1 MVELR
6 DRVFQPTWGT
16 FRLGEVNFL
25 TFRGMTP
32 RHGVSFSSECS
43 QRSCIPTQ
51 TPRKGCFRVGIR
63 VWSPLSRR
71 LRIAEDASP

>member
-1 MVELR
+1 MVELM

-32 RHGVSFSSECS
+32 RHEVSFSSECS

-51 TPRKGCFRVGIR
+51 MPRKGCLRVGIR
-63 VWSPLSRR
+63 MSKPLSRR
-71 LRIAEDASP
+71 LRMAEEASP